1 MNIAGILKQIWSI
14 KWQALPL
21 LACYVVYVWL
31 AWGGIRLTGDDNDI
45 RNAPAGRAARTGNHF
60 YHK

>member
-1 MNIAGILKQIWSI
+1 MKQIWSI

-21 LACYVVYVWL
+21 VACYFVYVWL